1 MDFFPGWWNE
11 LRGEE
16 RPWWSIYA
24 NLDLGGGSLIVIS
37 DDSEDMLE
45 VKYLNGMLIDVGYIE
60 GENNKFFYEITV
72 IRDDTVESWNDP
84 ITQVKIQDK
93 NMLAEKLQSV
103 IYQIQD
109 YTK

>member
-1 MDFFPGWWNE
+1 MDFFSGWWNE

-103 IYQIQD
+103 IYRIQD